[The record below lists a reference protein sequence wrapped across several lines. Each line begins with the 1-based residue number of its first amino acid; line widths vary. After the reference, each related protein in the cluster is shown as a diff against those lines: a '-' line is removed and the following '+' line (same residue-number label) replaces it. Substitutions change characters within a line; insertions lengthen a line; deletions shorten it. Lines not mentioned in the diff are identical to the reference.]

1 MSEVGFEIKSS
12 ILLNKRVDVKPII
25 RNNSWLGKGHDGEF
39 MYTGT
44 FKGFCVPMD
53 KNTGQ
58 LKHFLNK
65 EEQKFFEKE
74 MQLEEGALSFYD
86 KNNEF
91 WSRFVV
97 KLDKNGITLDLNNVL
112 DNLKWRMLLANNRK
126 IAPSAE
132 TRFELPTYE
141 FMIVDRDYEVE
152 ERVKKSSKIKEAY
165 RAFGKLEVSETK
177 MKDFLR
183 VYGKRPSPNATR
195 EFLIS
200 EIDRIIE
207 ADTEGFLSITEDQ
220 NYELKLFIE
229 DALDA
234 KALIKSGKTGYALPG
249 GDIIGTSQAAAIT
262 WLKDPRNSEEKLTI
276 QAKVDKLKK

>member
-1 MSEVGFEIKSS
+1 MSEVGFEMKSS
-12 ILLNKRVDVKPII
+12 ILLNKKVDVKPII

-65 EEQKFFEKE
+65 EEQKFFERE
-74 MQLEEGALSFYD
+74 MELEEGSLSFYD
-86 KNNEF
+86 KTNEF

-97 KLDKNGITLDLNNVL
+97 KLDKNGITLDLSNVL
-112 DNLKWRMLLANNRK
+112 DNLKWRMLLSNVKK
-126 IAPSAE
+126 IAPSPEA
-132 TRFELPTYE
+132 RFDLPTYE

-183 VYGKRPSPNATR
+183 VYGKKPSPNATR

-207 ADTEGFLSITEDQ
+207 ADTDNFLNILEDQ
-220 NYELKLFIE
+220 NYEIKLFLE
-229 DALDA
+229 DAIDA
-234 KALIKSGKTGYALPG
+234 KALVKSGKTGYALPG
-249 GDIIGTSQAAAIT
+249 GDIIGNTQIAAVT

-276 QAKVDKLKK
+276 QAKIDKLKK